1 MNNLTLA
8 SFNLGL
14 EVMMIKNQTF
24 VSLSWVGVD
33 AGVLLKETD
42 IYMF

>member
-1 MNNLTLA
+1 MSNLTLA

-14 EVMMIKNQTF
+14 EVIMIKSQTF
-24 VSLSWVGVD
+24 VSLSWVDVD
-33 AGVLLKETD
+33 ASVLLKETD